1 METIDW
7 IVLTSYFIVLVFI
20 ILKVKKVQNIEDFA
34 VAGRKVPSPIIF
46 ATLTASIVGPGYI
59 IGLSDK
65 GYTLGY
71 VFYLI
76 TLMFAFQTIFTAY
89 FIAPKISSYKNAY
102 TLGDILGLHYG
113 NAAKKISG
121 VLSFLYCA
129 GIVGVVAKASGDL
142 ISYFTGINFVL
153 AAILSTII
161 VIIYSTHGGIKAV
174 VVSDVLQFII
184 IIAVVPIIIY
194 FIMADIDFE
203 NFESVYKSNFEN
215 FSGGLSNM
223 QIAGLLFSFLL
234 GEALVPPYVSRAL
247 MAKSPKHAKKGF
259 LYSGLFMVIWFFIA
273 ISIGVFGKVLLD
285 DGSSVFFDLLAKYAP
300 VGILG
305 LIAAALISIIMSTK
319 DSFLN
324 SASVIFTFDIL
335 SKDRKKKNLKTTQF
349 INMLTGTIAVLF
361 ALSIPNIMDAIVN
374 IFTFWAPTVVLPLMI
389 AVLKKNVHPLS
400 GLLAIIA
407 GLLVTSI
414 WEFALPSPPFGIPSV
429 IAGVIANQVVFW
441 LVETINPNIGKSKQN
456 DIKIKTL

>member
-1 METIDW
+1 MNTLDW
-7 IVLTSYFIVLVFI
+7 IVLVLYFVILIYI
-20 ILKVKKVQNIEDFA
+20 ILKVKKVNNIEDFA
-34 VAGRKVPSPIIF
+34 VASRNVPSPIVF

-65 GYTLGY
+65 GFNLGY

-102 TLGDILGLHYG
+102 TLGDILGHHYG
-113 NAAKKISG
+113 NYTKKISG

-153 AAILSTII
+153 AAILSTI
-161 VIIYSTHGGIKAV
+161 VVVIYSTHGGIKAV
-174 VVSDVLQFII
+174 VVSDVLQFIVI
-184 IIAVVPIIIY
+184 VSVIPLILFFVMSDV
-194 FIMADIDFE
+194 DF
-203 NFESVYKSNFEN
+203 SNF
-215 FSGGLSNM
+215 GNM
-223 QIAGLLFSFLL
+223 YETHFTSFTGNLTTIEIVGLLFSFLL

-247 MAKSPKHAKKGF
+247 MAKSPNHAKKGF
-259 LYSGLFMVIWFFIA
+259 LYSGLFMIVWFFIA
-273 ISIGVFGKVLLD
+273 ISIGVFGKFILED
-285 DGSSVFFDLLAKYAP
+285 STSSSVFFDILANYAP
-300 VGILG
+300 AGVLG

-335 SKDRKKKNLKTTQF
+335 SKDKTKNNLRTTQF
-349 INMLTGTIAVLF
+349 INILTATIAVLF
-361 ALSIPNIMDAIVN
+361 ALSIPNIMDAIVS

-389 AVLKKNVHPLS
+389 ALLKKNVNPLS
-400 GLLAIIA
+400 GLIAILGGFLI
-407 GLLVTSI
+407 TSI
-414 WEFALPSPPFGIPSV
+414 WEFGFDLPPFGIPSV
-429 IAGVIANQVVFW
+429 IVGVFFNQIIFW
-441 LVETINPNIGKSKQN
+441 SIELINPKISNKNIN
-456 DIKIKTL
+456 PIKF